1 LDFAKT
7 TGSQKKLNI
16 TMSRTE
22 KKFARLI
29 VAASEQDPDML
40 YATKFWAPDPFIFL
54 QRNGKRTLVLSDLEI
69 DRARK
74 QADADEFVMF
84 SDLEREVQGRSN
96 KAPSY
101 QKVLAHFLKKRG
113 VKSAVVP
120 ANFPLGYAEELALN
134 NVRVRAADGFF
145 WPKREAKSDSEIEMM
160 GRALRITEAG
170 LKRAIEVLKGSKPG
184 SGKRLR
190 WSGKTLT
197 SEALRAEIDSAVLRA
212 GGVPTGTIVAGGD
225 QACDPHER
233 GHGPLYASSLIILD
247 VFPRD
252 AKTGYFGDMTRTVLR
267 GRASEAQRKL
277 WETVKAGQTLALKRI
292 KAGVDGITIHK
303 AIQELFATRG
313 FPTEV
318 RNGRRVGFFHG
329 TGHGLGLEIHEH
341 PRLQKVVLK
350 DRQVLT
356 VEPGL
361 YYPGVGGAREEDVVV
376 VTKTG
381 CRILSRF
388 PKQLEI

>member
-1 LDFAKT
+1 
-7 TGSQKKLNI
+7 
-16 TMSRTE
+16 
-22 KKFARLI
+22 
-29 VAASEQDPDML
+29 
-40 YATKFWAPDPFIFL
+40 
-54 QRNGKRTLVLSDLEI
+54 
-69 DRARK
+69 
-74 QADADEFVMF
+74 
-84 SDLEREVQGRSN
+84 
-96 KAPSY
+96 
-101 QKVLAHFLKKRG
+101 

-120 ANFPLGYAEELALN
+120 ANFPLGYAEELAVN
-134 NVRVRAADGFF
+134 KIRVRATDGLF
-145 WPKREAKSDSEIEMM
+145 WPEREAKSDKEIEMI

-170 LKRAIEVLKGSKPG
+170 LKRAVEVLKGSKPG
-184 SGKRLR
+184 SGKRLL
-190 WSGKTLT
+190 WNGKTLT
-197 SEALRAEIDSAVLRA
+197 SEMLRAEIDSSVLRA
-212 GGVPTGTIVAGGD
+212 GGLPTGTIVAGGD

-233 GHGPLYASSLIILD
+233 GHGPLYADSLIILD

-267 GRASEAQRKL
+267 GRVSEAQRKL
-277 WETVKAGQTLALKRI
+277 WETVKAGQALALKRI
-292 KAGVDGITIHK
+292 KAGVDGMTIHK
-303 AIQELFATRG
+303 AIQQFFAGRG

-361 YYPGVGGAREEDVVV
+361 YYPGLGGAREEDVVM